1 VTKPLELPFDP
12 IDRAAQIWAARF
24 GASPSMAAVT
34 SIMRAQQILLAE
46 LDALLRPYGLTFAR
60 YEALVLL
67 TFSRRG
73 ALPLGVIGE
82 RLMVHPTSVTNIVS
96 RLERQQMVIRRPNPA
111 DGRGT
116 LAEITDAGRAVVK
129 EATADLM
136 AAEFGLGGF
145 ADAQLKEIFDLFREL
160 RLTARDFIPEP
171 PPAKTPPA
179 QPPPAR
185 TPPARTPSADTPP
198 QA

>member
-1 VTKPLELPFDP
+1 MGKPLELPFDP
-12 IDRAAQIWAARF
+12 IDRAAQIWERRF

-34 SIMRAQQILLAE
+34 SIMRAQQILLGE

-96 RLERQQMVIRRPNPA
+96 RLERQQMVVRRPNPS
-111 DGRGT
+111 DGRGR
-116 LAEITDAGRAVVK
+116 LAEITDAGRELV
-129 EATADLM
+129 ESATGALNKAD
-136 AAEFGLGGF
+136 F
-145 ADAQLKEIFDLFREL
+145 ALAGIDAQTAVEITALLRVI
-160 RLTARDFIPEP
+160 RLTGGDFDAAAHDPWTSSLD
-171 PPAKTPPA
+171 AN
-179 QPPPAR
+179 
-185 TPPARTPSADTPP
+185 
-198 QA
+198 